1 MVDLVAARRQ
11 QWELLRDAAINP
23 PSSSP
28 LVLHGR
34 QSPGETAGEEGE
46 EEEDD
51 MEKMLGEMTLISPPS
66 TTPLLEDSLT
76 EGGSGSANS
85 SLDTLAAMRRRLM
98 ETEDGSEGAVT
109 PPTTTPPS
117 DTASGKK
124 NGANLTH
131 ALTQL
136 GACVQFCHSLFNLCL
151 CDTWSN
157 KLAFLYGLFTSRGVA
172 YVSPS
177 SDSCNKY

>member
-46 EEEDD
+46 QEEDD

-131 ALTQL
+131 TLTQL
-136 GACVQFCHSLFNLCL
+136 GACVHFRHSLFNLCL

-157 KLAFLYGLFTSRGVA
+157 KLAFLYGLFTSRGVV
-172 YVSPS
+172 YVSLS